1 MSSPRP
7 TPGGD
12 QVTAPQR
19 VVPVRATPAA
29 RRQAARDLD
38 RALVIRDVLAGL
50 AAVVLIGAAVR
61 LWGHGTRV
69 DPFPVGINGATTAPL
84 THFSPPWLAAG
95 ALAALLAGL
104 VVISVI
110 ADVVR
115 VARWRQERGRITS
128 RSAPA
133 RLPADTLEE

>member
-7 TPGGD
+7 SSRSD

-19 VVPVRATPAA
+19 AVPVRATPAG
-29 RRQAARDLD
+29 RRQAARDFD

-50 AAVVLIGAAVR
+50 AAVALIVAAVR
-61 LWGHGTRV
+61 LWDHGTRV
-69 DPFPVGINGATTAPL
+69 DAFPYPVNGPSTAPL

-104 VVISVI
+104 AVISVI

-115 VARWRQERGRITS
+115 VARWRLERVADHVTIHPG
-128 RSAPA
+128 PA
-133 RLPADTLEE
+133 GG